1 MARARFVFVLSA
13 LAAAATALSACSSSV
28 SSSAP
33 QDPFAAP
40 VVPGQG
46 AQGLPGDLHGT
57 INAPTPRSGSGVVT
71 VALVGGAQLPTETA
85 EAFTK
90 ATGFSVAVVPV
101 DGVAMVPKAD
111 ADVVLGLD
119 GADALQA
126 ARAGMIA
133 GAPPQ
138 DTMTLAGTAVD
149 GAPAAVAYGRDDV
162 CVIADKSW
170 MSANNRPL
178 PTSFHDLS
186 EPRVR
191 ALLTVPDPA
200 SSSVGRAFVQ
210 EAASQTGEGL
220 GPFVQSLNPRVDASL
235 GATIGAWTAGAY
247 VSDSYLSEV
256 VGSESGKSGSYPLVV
271 APRSL
276 AAAAATNT
284 GADSY
289 GTAVTSTCIARIM
302 YVAATQAPASD
313 GAESLIAW
321 LQGEIA
327 QRSLATT
334 GAAYPIDGV
343 LAADT
348 KAEWL
353 MGISGN
359 AVVTDETIGSLDAMN
374 AWLSTW
380 NSAIE
385 APAPASTPEPTTEP
399 TTEPQTSSAADPVQ
413 DEAGAEDD
421 GPAAYDDE
429 E

>member
-1 MARARFVFVLSA
+1 MARARFVFALSA

-126 ARAGMIA
+126 ARADMIA

-186 EPRVR
+186 DPRVR
-191 ALLTVPDPA
+191 ALLTVPARLCRRLPLRRARA
-200 SSSVGRAFVQ
+200 S
-210 EAASQTGEGL
+210 
-220 GPFVQSLNPRVDASL
+220 GPSCSL
-235 GATIGAWTAGAY
+235 
-247 VSDSYLSEV
+247 
-256 VGSESGKSGSYPLVV
+256 
-271 APRSL
+271 
-276 AAAAATNT
+276 
-284 GADSY
+284 
-289 GTAVTSTCIARIM
+289 
-302 YVAATQAPASD
+302 
-313 GAESLIAW
+313 
-321 LQGEIA
+321 
-327 QRSLATT
+327 
-334 GAAYPIDGV
+334 
-343 LAADT
+343 
-348 KAEWL
+348 
-353 MGISGN
+353 
-359 AVVTDETIGSLDAMN
+359 
-374 AWLSTW
+374 
-380 NSAIE
+380 
-385 APAPASTPEPTTEP
+385 
-399 TTEPQTSSAADPVQ
+399 
-413 DEAGAEDD
+413 
-421 GPAAYDDE
+421 
-429 E
+429 